1 VPGARAEVVQLDAV
15 VTDAKGTVVRDL
27 TQADFQILEDGKPQA
42 VSQFFVVTLGAGA
55 YELRVVVQD
64 GKAGAT
70 AFRKVPFTID

>member
-42 VSQFFVVTLGAGA
+42 VSQFFVVTLGAG

-64 GKAGAT
+64 RKAGAT